1 METSAAPKNHTSWIF
16 ISLLLAPVVVWFV
29 ADVVQRILKARKD
42 GTVGLLLSQIIGG
55 TMIAVGGMVLCGIVF
70 LMLFQLPLDE
80 ILGQHSANY
89 IGFIILGS
97 FLVLISGAIVLSRG
111 LLFKR
116 PRRLNKPPHARS

>member
-16 ISLLLAPVVVWFV
+16 ISLLLTPVVVWFV
-29 ADVVQRILKARKD
+29 TDVVQRILKARKD

-80 ILGQHSANY
+80 ILGQHSPNY
-89 IGFIILGS
+89 VGFIILGS

-116 PRRLNKPPHARS
+116 RGA